1 MVSYGGLIMGLIV
14 LAFLILFGWGCWKL
28 RAANIRAMEMYDQ
41 YRDPDK
47 GDEVHFSNYSNKGPF
62 S

>member
-1 MVSYGGLIMGLIV
+1 MGLIV